1 MTEHNIQQQIRL
13 HLSKLNYI
21 VLRLN
26 VGRFYTLDGR
36 PINTGLPVGC
46 SDLLAISPTGQAV
59 FIECKTDKGRPT
71 EEQLNF
77 ISAMRKQGCIAGVCR
92 SVDDVNRL
100 LTINDSKIV

>member
-1 MTEHNIQQQIRL
+1 MTEKNIQQSIRL
-13 HLSKLNYI
+13 YLSSLGYI

-26 VGRFYTLDGR
+26 VGRFYTIDGR

-71 EEQLNF
+71 AEQIKF
-77 ISAMRKQGCIAGVCR
+77 INVMQKQGCAAGVCR
-92 SVDDVNRL
+92 SIEDVNKL
-100 LTINDSKIV
+100 IK